1 MEINYV
7 EQITTEL
14 LSDENFDI
22 IICAS
27 GYESRATHF
36 LSKLTPA
43 QLTNAK
49 RITFAFTD
57 RHVHAREQNDK
68 ILKENGFTFFL
79 VNSSRIDAY
88 TETYHTLFKTIIKK
102 KVNVFLDYSCMTSVL
117 YASMVKYFKD
127 FSNQFDE
134 VSIFFSYTQALY
146 CEPQKSASIFYNGPI
161 PLFDP
166 IQSTDKKIAL
176 IIGLGY
182 EEDKAL
188 GLYEYFQNDNQ
199 DIYLFVTGKSSGEFY
214 HKAVK
219 NNNKLINIVDPEN
232 LLMYDLANI
241 PHLLST
247 IDALVNYLINTD
259 YRVVLAPIGPKVFTL
274 CTMLVNLLHREVT
287 IYRLSDGDLGEP
299 VDRIADPAKEL
310 IITHLSLVSLKA
322 LAE

>member
-7 EQITTEL
+7 EQTTSKL

-27 GYESRATHF
+27 GYESRATFF

-49 RITFAFTD
+49 RICFAFPD
-57 RHVHAREQNDK
+57 RHVHSRDQNDK
-68 ILKENGFTFFL
+68 LLKKNDFTFFQ
-79 VNSSRIDAY
+79 VNSPRIDAY
-88 TETYHTLFKTIIKK
+88 TEIYHTLFKTIVKK

-127 FSNQFDE
+127 FSSQFDE
-134 VSIFFSYTQALY
+134 VSIFFSYTQALF
-146 CEPQKSASIFYNGPI
+146 CEPHKGASLFYNEPI

-214 HKAVK
+214 NEAFK
-219 NNNKLINIVDPEN
+219 NNKKLINIVDTEN
-232 LLMYDLANI
+232 LLVYDLSNI

-274 CTMLVNLLHREVT
+274 CAMLVNLLHREVT

-299 VDRIADPAKEL
+299 VDRIADPDKEL
-310 IITHLSLVSLKA
+310 IITHLSLISQKI